1 MKTQTSTKLIGAFVL
16 GALAL
21 IIVVFVIFGSGK
33 FFKDTIP
40 AVIYF
45 QGDTI
50 GLRVGAPAKVR
61 GVDVGSVKSI
71 TPLYSQDGNI
81 QVEVILELIRNIIS
95 DAHRLYEDM
104 TDDEFIDL
112 LQERGFRA
120 RLETQSLVTG
130 VRYIKL
136 DFFPE
141 TPINLVGLRPDIW
154 EIPSIPTTQ
163 EQLQETFRKIVTKL
177 GKIEWDS
184 IEEEFKGL
192 VTGIKDSL
200 EKINRTVQS
209 IDLDQT
215 IAALNNSLVASE
227 EMFQKINSKLDP
239 LVDEQIGS
247 VVADFNRISESVTDT
262 LDRSQKLM
270 TRLEN
275 IALDDRYEIQVALKE
290 IAETSRTLRILL
302 DYIQQNPESVL
313 RGKKERRQP

>member
-45 QGDTI
+45 QGDTV
-50 GLRVGAPAKVR
+50 GLRIGAPVKVR

-71 TPLYSQDGNI
+71 TPLYAQDGDI
-81 QVEVILELIRNIIS
+81 QVEVLLELIRYTIS

-104 TDDEFIDL
+104 TDDEFIEL
-112 LQERGFRA
+112 LLERGFRA

-141 TPINLVGLRPDIW
+141 TPARLVGLRPDIW

-163 EQLQETFRKIVTKL
+163 EQLQETFRKIMTKL
-177 GKIEWDS
+177 GEVEWDTL
-184 IEEEFKGL
+184 EEDFESL
-192 VTGIKDSL
+192 LSGIKASL
-200 EKINRTVQS
+200 EKVN
-209 IDLDQT
+209 QT
-215 IAALNNSLVASE
+215 IHTIDADEIIASVTRNLTASE
-227 EMFQKINSKLDP
+227 ELFKKINSKLDP

-247 VVADFNRISESVTDT
+247 VVDDFNQISESVTET
-262 LDRSQKLM
+262 LERSQKLM
-270 TRLEN
+270 THLEN
-275 IALDDRYEIQVALKE
+275 IAVDDRYEIQVALKE

-302 DYIQQNPESVL
+302 DYIQQNPESFL
-313 RGKKERRQP
+313 RGKKDRRQP

>member
-50 GLRVGAPAKVR
+50 GLRIGAPAKVR

-163 EQLQETFRKIVTKL
+163 EQLQETFRTIVTKL

-247 VVADFNRISESVTDT
+247 VVADINT
-262 LDRSQKLM
+262 LSTSIVATLERSQKLM
-270 TRLEN
+270 SRIES
-275 IALDDRYEIQVALKE
+275 IAVDDRYEIQLALKE
-290 IAETSRTLRILL
+290 FAETSRTLRILL

-313 RGKKERRQP
+313 RGKKERRKP

>member
-1 MKTQTSTKLIGAFVL
+1 
-16 GALAL
+16 
-21 IIVVFVIFGSGK
+21 
-33 FFKDTIP
+33 
-40 AVIYF
+40 
-45 QGDTI
+45 
-50 GLRVGAPAKVR
+50 
-61 GVDVGSVKSI
+61 
-71 TPLYSQDGNI
+71 
-81 QVEVILELIRNIIS
+81 
-95 DAHRLYEDM
+95 M

-163 EQLQETFRKIVTKL
+163 EQLQETFRTIVTKL

-215 IAALNNSLVASE
+215 IAALNNNLVASE

-247 VVADFNRISESVTDT
+247 VVADINT
-262 LDRSQKLM
+262 LSTSIVATLERSQKLM
-270 TRLEN
+270 SRIES
-275 IALDDRYEIQVALKE
+275 IAVDDRYEIQVALKE
-290 IAETSRTLRILL
+290 FAETSRTLRILL

-313 RGKKERRQP
+313 RGKKERRKP